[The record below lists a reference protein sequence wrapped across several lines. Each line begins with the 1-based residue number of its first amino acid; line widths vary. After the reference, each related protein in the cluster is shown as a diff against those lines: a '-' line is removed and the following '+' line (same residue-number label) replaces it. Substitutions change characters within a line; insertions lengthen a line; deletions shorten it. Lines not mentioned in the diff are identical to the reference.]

1 MMHVT
6 VIIKKELVYLVKK
19 GRTWEELERNGESG
33 ADTVLMNEVC
43 IKKGNKNN
51 TYMYLYSGN

>member
-19 GRTWEELERNGESG
+19 GRTWEELERNRESG
-33 ADTVLMNEVC
+33 ADTVLMNEVY